1 MHILH
6 IERKK
11 LFEKCIYKGFSFEAC
26 TFLLVTLRNVKRV
39 ILQIAYVVGGI
50 KVVRQN

>member
-1 MHILH
+1 MYLYEIFIRSLY
-6 IERKK
+6 
-11 LFEKCIYKGFSFEAC
+11 LSTC
-26 TFLLVTLRNVKRV
+26 VTLRNVKRV